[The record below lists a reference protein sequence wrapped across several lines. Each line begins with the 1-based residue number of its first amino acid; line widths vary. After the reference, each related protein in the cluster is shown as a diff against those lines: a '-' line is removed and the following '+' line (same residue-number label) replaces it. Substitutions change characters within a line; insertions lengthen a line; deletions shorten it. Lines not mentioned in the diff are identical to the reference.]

1 MSSLITINR
10 KWCKSCGICVAF
22 CPKKVFDA
30 DRDGAPVV
38 ARPQDCVDC
47 TLCVMRCPDFALKVE
62 KEA

>member
-1 MSSLITINR
+1 MSSQITINR

-38 ARPQDCVDC
+38 ARPQDCVAC

>member
-1 MSSLITINR
+1 MSSKITINK

-30 DRDGAPVV
+30 DRDGAPVA
-38 ARPQDCVDC
+38 ARSQDCVAC
-47 TLCVMRCPDFALKVE
+47 QLCVMRCPDFALKVE